1 MNSYRSLE
9 ATLHDVFWASEGPSL
24 ELPLL
29 RDFLQ
34 THPGR
39 SLEIGCG
46 SGRLLLPLLQ
56 EGFTVDGLEL
66 SPEMLDLCRQQ
77 SPHSGLMLH
86 EGNMDDWQAPQPY
99 ATLMV
104 PAFTLQLSRD
114 PATALERFAAMLDDH
129 GALYLSTFTPLAEI
143 LGALPENDWYPDH
156 QTLLDDGQ
164 LATIHT
170 MHQID
175 REKQIL
181 HRQHRYESPA
191 NNSTGSP
198 ASNSKPISRQPVSRS
213 KNKSPISNPPASP
226 SPKPKS
232 SRPSRGRGQSLLP
245 DKKNLPQDEP
255 TGGSAM
261 KRQNYFAAA

>member
-66 SPEMLDLCRQQ
+66 SREMLDLCRQQ

-114 PATALERFAAMLDDH
+114 PAAALERFAAMLDDH

-181 HRQHRYESPA
+181 HRQHRYEIHNDHGELTATHESSQQLHWFTREQLKAHLKAAGFTIEKQIPDFKPTRKSLA
-191 NNSTGSP
+191 QAQILSTIARKGSI
-198 ASNSKPISRQPVSRS
+198 ASS
-213 KNKSPISNPPASP
+213 
-226 SPKPKS
+226 
-232 SRPSRGRGQSLLP
+232 
-245 DKKNLPQDEP
+245 
-255 TGGSAM
+255 
-261 KRQNYFAAA
+261 

>member
-1 MNSYRSLE
+1 MNSYCSLE
-9 ATLHDVFWASEGPSL
+9 ATLHDVFWASDGPSL

-56 EGFTVDGLEL
+56 EGFAVDGLEL

-77 SPHSGLMLH
+77 SAHNGLILH
-86 EGNMDDWQAPQPY
+86 EGNMDDWHAPQPY

-114 PATALERFAAMLDDH
+114 PVVALERFAAMLEDH
-129 GALYLSTFTPLAEI
+129 GALYLSTFTHSRKSSASCPKTIGIPITKPCSTMANSRAFTRCI
-143 LGALPENDWYPDH
+143 RSIAKSNFSIANI
-156 QTLLDDGQ
+156 
-164 LATIHT
+164 ATKST
-170 MHQID
+170 TS
-175 REKQIL
+175 KANSPPPT
-181 HRQHRYESPA
+181 SPA
-191 NNSTGSP
+191 NNFTGLP
-198 ASNSKPISRQPVSRS
+198 ARNSKPTSRPLALPS

-226 SPKPKS
+226 
-232 SRPSRGRGQSLLP
+232 RPSPNPLDDRAEGV
-245 DKKNLPQDEP
+245 E
-255 TGGSAM
+255 TGNPPFTH
-261 KRQNYFAAA
+261 RFLRRE